1 MFWDGLSE
9 DQWKGTSAAA
19 AEFGL
24 QLVGVELRDQPY
36 DYEKALAQAPS
47 ENRNILIMAV
57 SPTFYRDRQR
67 LAEFALRKKVATMF
81 GLREWVQAGGL
92 ISYGVNFPDI
102 FRRAADYV
110 DGIAAPFVDKFI
122 APASR
127 KKMVAALCAEYI
139 AAHCHG
145 RASRPTACPIRWA
158 GACHRQQATKV
169 PMTDFPTR
177 GQSKGLH
184 GCSLHRST
192 SP

>member
-1 MFWDGLSE
+1 MATMFWDGLSE

-92 ISYGVNFPDI
+92 ISYGVNFPDN
-102 FRRAADYV
+102 RRAADYV
-110 DGIAAPFVDKFI
+110 DGIAKGAKTADFARRTTYEVRIDPKPQDC
-122 APASR
+122 P
-127 KKMVAALCAEYI
+127 
-139 AAHCHG
+139 G
-145 RASRPTACPIRWA
+145 NRACDYCTFCR
-158 GACHRQQATKV
+158 
-169 PMTDFPTR
+169 
-177 GQSKGLH
+177 
-184 GCSLHRST
+184 
-192 SP
+192 